1 MNTLPPGTVVR
12 TVSEFTSGLTR
23 WFKNQSAFRGAAIS
37 GEISGL
43 KEISGGHLTF
53 ALKDRGGVLN
63 CIVWQSR
70 LRALPVLKNG
80 TAVVAIG
87 NVELRGEYSSYQM
100 VVDAVQLTG
109 IGDLFAKFEA
119 LKEQFRVE
127 GLFAPERKRRV
138 PGFVRSV
145 GLISAPGSKA
155 SEDFL
160 STIRSKVPFVSV
172 TLIPTRVQGEG
183 AQVDIREAFDRA
195 DRMNVDVVVL
205 TRGGGSYEDL
215 FTFNEE
221 IVVRAI
227 VRSRHPVI
235 TAIGHQEDH
244 HLADDVADAAYGT
257 PSKAAEAIA
266 QPWLDIRERIARTN
280 RDLLRAIET
289 ALGTKS
295 QTISLKA
302 SALDGV
308 TRYRMASEDRMLVNL
323 ERRLNAQNPQQRL
336 SAAGER
342 LARQRA
348 KLDQFPVRLTR
359 AGAAFESRASVLN
372 PLWARLSQTFAHTL
386 RLAENHLDRLDP
398 NEPLE
403 RGYAM
408 IFRDGV
414 LVRSASDVQKGDEL
428 LARLGHGTLEAR
440 VEATHDE

>member
-1 MNTLPPGTVVR
+1 MNTLPPGTVIR
-12 TVSEFTSGLTR
+12 TVSEFTSGLAR
-23 WFKNQSAFRGAAIS
+23 WFKNQTAFRGAAIS

-43 KEISGGHLTF
+43 KEISGGHVTF

-70 LRALPVLKNG
+70 LRAMPPLRNG
-80 TAVVAIG
+80 TAVVAVG

-100 VVDAVQLTG
+100 VVDGVQLTG

-127 GLFAPERKRRV
+127 GLFAPERKRHV
-138 PGFVRSV
+138 PAFVRSV
-145 GLISAPGSKA
+145 ALISAPGSKA

-160 STIRSKVPFVSV
+160 STIRSKVPFVEV
-172 TLIPTRVQGEG
+172 ALIPTRVQGEG

-195 DRMNVDVVVL
+195 DRMDVDVVVL

-221 IVVRAI
+221 VVVRAI

-244 HLADDVADAAYGT
+244 HLADDVADAVYGT

-266 QPWLDIRERIARTN
+266 QAWLDIRERIGRAN
-280 RDLLRAIET
+280 RDLIRAMET
-289 ALGTKS
+289 AVGTKS
-295 QTISLKA
+295 QTIALKGN
-302 SALDGV
+302 ALEGLARARV
-308 TRYRMASEDRMLVNL
+308 AGADRTLVNL
-323 ERRLNAQNPQQRL
+323 ERRLNAQNPLQRL
-336 SAAGER
+336 AGASER

-348 KLDQFPVRLTR
+348 KLDLFPSRLTR
-359 AGAAFESRASVLN
+359 TQAGFESRAT
-372 PLWARLSQTFAHTL
+372 RLDPAWL
-386 RLAENHLDRLDP
+386 RLRQALIHELRIAENHLDRLDP
-398 NEPLE
+398 NEPLA

-414 LVRSASDVQKGDEL
+414 LVRSAGDVDRGERIV
-428 LARLGHGTLEAR
+428 ARLGHGTLEAR